1 MKLNQRVVDKII
13 NEALREDLG
22 EKGDLTTQAIFS
34 KPIRAEAEIISKSSG
49 VVCGLAVA
57 EKVFKILDSKVTVTF
72 SVNEGSE
79 IEEDQIIAKVKGPL
93 QAILGAERT
102 ALNFMQHLSGISTLT
117 RKFINEVKS
126 YPVQIFDTRK
136 TTPGLR
142 MLEKYA
148 VKVGGGFNH
157 RFGLFDA
164 VLIKDNHV
172 RAAGGIGAAI
182 RGARSSFA
190 SGITIEVEAEN
201 LEEVAEALEAEA
213 DIILLDNMELE
224 TLKKAVKMVDTRAVT
239 EASGGITLKNVADV
253 ARTGVDR
260 ISIGALTQAAVPLDV
275 SLEIISVQ

>member
-1 MKLNQRVVDKII
+1 MKFNQRVVDNII
-13 NEALREDLG
+13 KEALREDLG
-22 EKGDLTTQAIFS
+22 EKGDLTTQAIFF
-34 KPIRAEAEIISKSSG
+34 KPIRAEGEIISKSSG

-57 EKVFKILDSKVTVTF
+57 ERVFKILDSEVTVTF
-72 SVNEGSE
+72 SVNEGSDTE
-79 IEEDQIIAKVKGPL
+79 KGQIIAKVKGPL
-93 QAILGAERT
+93 QSILGAERT

-117 RKFINEVKS
+117 RKFINEVKA

-224 TLKKAVKMVDTRAVT
+224 TLKKAVKLVGTRAVI

-260 ISIGALTQAAVPLDV
+260 ISVGALTQADLPLDL